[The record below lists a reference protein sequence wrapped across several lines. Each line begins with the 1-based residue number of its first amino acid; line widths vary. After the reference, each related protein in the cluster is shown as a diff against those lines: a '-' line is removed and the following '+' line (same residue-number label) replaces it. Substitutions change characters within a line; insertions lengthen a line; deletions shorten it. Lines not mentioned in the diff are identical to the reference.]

1 MEKQVSPVERLV
13 QEFCRLPG
21 IGPKSAQRLTFYLL
35 RSSPEQA
42 SSLAAAIANLRERTH
57 LCPECFNITDE
68 ELCQVCSSD
77 KRDKGLICVVEQP
90 QDIAAINRLG
100 SYHGL
105 FHVLHGA
112 ISPSEGVG
120 ISNLKIEEL
129 LKRLEKSPVR
139 EVIIATNPTLEG
151 EQTALYLKRVIS
163 PMGIKVTRLARGLPF
178 GTELEYADNATLTQA
193 IDGRGEF

>member
-13 QEFCRLPG
+13 QELCRLPG

-35 RSSPEQA
+35 RASPEQA
-42 SSLAAAIANLRERTH
+42 SSLAAAIANLREKTH
-57 LCPECFNITDE
+57 LCPECFNITDG

-90 QDIAAINRLG
+90 QDIAAISRLG
-100 SYHGL
+100 SYNGL

-178 GTELEYADNATLTQA
+178 GTELEYADNATLAQA

>member
-42 SSLAAAIANLRERTH
+42 SSLAAAIANLREKTH
-57 LCPECFNITDE
+57 LCPECFNITDG